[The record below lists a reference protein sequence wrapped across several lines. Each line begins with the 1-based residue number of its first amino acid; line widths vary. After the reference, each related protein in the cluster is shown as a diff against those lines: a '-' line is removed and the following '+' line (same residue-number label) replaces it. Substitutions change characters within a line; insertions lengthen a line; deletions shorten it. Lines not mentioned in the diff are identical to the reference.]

1 MKDDNLHLE
10 IKPYLY
16 SVLTVNTNTY
26 EPVREV
32 NNPNPLV
39 EYVCVTDNPELKSET
54 WKIIYVEDVYFLDVK
69 HHQYDYVS
77 TDVCLWLDGSYQ
89 IDNDPTEAF
98 VLPFIKSNK
107 EFAISLHD
115 VRHNCIEECVYWMYT
130 RPDRMPFKN
139 GDAFLV
145 NVINGGG
152 IRLDTLFQTSC
163 MLTKKTSNV
172 YNIFKKLT
180 EFESKLGIEG
190 RYSDDQTTLSYIA
203 NVYYPNWDGWLL
215 MNFATT
221 SCNAFFHWCSHGS
234 NNALI
239 SKQNSFICFGK
250 EQELFS
256 IGNRISD

>member
-1 MKDDNLHLE
+1 MEDYPLSLE

-32 NNPNPLV
+32 KNPNPAV

-54 WKIIYVEDVYFLDVK
+54 WKIIYVENVYFLDVK

-89 IDNDPTEAF
+89 IDDDPTESF
-98 VLPFIKSNK
+98 VLPFIKSKK

-130 RPDRMPFKN
+130 RPNRMSLKN
-139 GDAFLV
+139 GSAFIV
-145 NVINGGG
+145 NVISNGG
-152 IRLDTLFQTSC
+152 IIFDTLFQTSC
-163 MLTKKTSNV
+163 MLTKKTKNV
-172 YNIFKKLT
+172 CSIFNKLI
-180 EFESKLGIEG
+180 ELENKLSADG

-203 NVYYPNWDGWLL
+203 NIYYPNWNGWLL
-215 MNFATT
+215 MNFAST
-221 SCNAFFHWCSHGS
+221 SCNTFFHWCNHGTDS
-234 NNALI
+234 SI
-239 SKQNSFICFGK
+239 VSKQNSFICFGK
-250 EQELFS
+250 KQELFS
-256 IGNRISD
+256 IGNRIPD